1 LYTSIACPSY
11 SIIIAAANQGA
22 EMQAITG
29 DNIPPGHVVKP
40 GEVDGRSVVDEGLS
54 IIIVTEGQ
62 KRTSRE

>member
-1 LYTSIACPSY
+1 
-11 SIIIAAANQGA
+11 
-22 EMQAITG
+22 MQAITG